1 MSNCYTHTCFVLVVT
16 APEAALIRQSI
27 EFCNAISDEDDETI
41 ADLWAQQTPE
51 FQAVYRAALIAVNG
65 PPPEGYALKIKA
77 NPHDF
82 GTYYTVD
89 LHCPTDQALERQDYE
104 AAIEHELAHWRDALM
119 PAPIDYSGNT
129 PTPIDPNNPAR
140 RAIVRAIIA
149 SRPLSDG
156 RFPTAEIATININL
170 REEFPDLALEAD
182 AALSPA

>member
-1 MSNCYTHTCFVLVVT
+1 MLILNLSGAPFEESCAQVGTHS
-16 APEAALIRQSI
+16 EATKWNRHEAR
-27 EFCNAISDEDDETI
+27 A
-41 ADLWAQQTPE
+41 
-51 FQAVYRAALIAVNG
+51 YRAALIAVNG